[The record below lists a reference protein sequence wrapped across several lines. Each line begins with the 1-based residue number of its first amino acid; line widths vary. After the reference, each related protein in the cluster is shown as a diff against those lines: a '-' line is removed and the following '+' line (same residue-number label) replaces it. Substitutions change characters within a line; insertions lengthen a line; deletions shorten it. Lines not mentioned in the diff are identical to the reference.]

1 MGSVWVVMPSKRP
14 PEEAEKCLSVWREMG
29 YRVALWRDDVGDTP
43 EYDKYWRPGVG
54 SCCDM
59 ILGPNPGL
67 EWDETTW
74 FRSQY
79 GAYPGYARAVNEL
92 IRQLIMIHGILDWFV
107 AAGDDM
113 LPDPNKRA
121 DQIARECSEHF
132 MEAAPF
138 NNGLRNIPS
147 IAATFGVMQPT
158 GDRDWGD
165 RRGPYC
171 DFVAGSPW
179 MGREWCQRIN
189 QGNGP
194 LWPDYF
200 HMGVDEELQA
210 VAIKYGVF
218 WQRPDLIHKHLN
230 WGRPTD
236 GRKMVD
242 VSEMPDFLVKA
253 NSPAEWNKYK
263 RIFKERSEAG
273 FPGSEPL

>member
-1 MGSVWVVMPSKRP
+1 MSTWVVMPSKRP
-14 PEEAEKCLSVWREMG
+14 AQEAEKCLSRWREMG
-29 YRVALWRDDVGDTP
+29 YRVILQRDDGEASYAGFVGGDAALQ
-43 EYDKYWRPGVG
+43 V
-54 SCCDM
+54 
-59 ILGPNPGL
+59 
-67 EWDETTW
+67 
-74 FRSQY
+74 RSY
-79 GAYPGYARAVNEL
+79 AGYAEAVNYLAHLVLENDPSC
-92 IRQLIMIHGILDWFV
+92 DWIV

-121 DQIARECSEHF
+121 DEIAQECSEWF
-132 MEAAPF
+132 GVRPDLPWD
-138 NNGLRNIPS
+138 NGES
-147 IAATFGVMQPT
+147 ISKRMHCPRESTFGVMQPT

-189 QGNGP
+189 QGKGP

-218 WQRPDLIHKHLN
+218 WQRPDLIHKHMN
-230 WGRPTD
+230 WGRPTKP
-236 GRKMVD
+236 GQRLVD

-253 NSPAEWNKYK
+253 NSPKEWNEYK

-273 FPGSEPL
+273 FPRSEPL

>member
-1 MGSVWVVMPSKRP
+1 MAVWVVMPSKRP
-14 PEEAEKCLSVWREMG
+14 PAEAEKCLSCWREMG
-29 YRVALWRDDVGDTP
+29 YKTAIQRDVDHETPPPGWMRGSGGYPDWNDTYV
-43 EYDKYWRPGVG
+43 EFRP
-54 SCCDM
+54 
-59 ILGPNPGL
+59 
-67 EWDETTW
+67 
-74 FRSQY
+74 Y
-79 GAYPGYARAVNEL
+79 AGYAEAVNFL
-92 IRQLIMIHGILDWFV
+92 AKAILAYDPSCNWIV

-113 LPDPNKRA
+113 MPDPNKRA
-121 DQIARECSEHF
+121 DEIAQECSEYF
-132 MEAAPF
+132 EKKYD
-138 NNGLRNIPS
+138 GIGSVDERQLRYER
-147 IAATFGVMQPT
+147 TFGVMQPT

-179 MGREWCQRIN
+179 MGREWCKRIN
-189 QGNGP
+189 QGKGP

-200 HMGVDEELQA
+200 HMGCDEELQA

-273 FPGSEPL
+273 FPGSEPTL